1 MDIERLGNGLAF
13 LKEAERLKSVLRTAY
28 TTTGRQEDTAA
39 HTWRLCLMAMTFE
52 RELAP
57 LDMTR
62 VLKICVL
69 HDLGEAIHGDQPAI
83 AQNADKNTQER
94 LDLLIVMA
102 PLDEALKAEFLSLW
116 EDYEKGTSREARL
129 VKGLDKLETIL
140 QHSQGDNPADFD
152 YAFNLTYGRDQTDAE
167 PVLTMLRT
175 LIDGEMQRRIDQG
188 Q

>member
-28 TTTGRQEDTAA
+28 TTTGRQEDTAS

-62 VLKICVL
+62 VLKLCVL
-69 HDLGEAIHGDQPAI
+69 HDLGEAIHGDQPAV
-83 AQNADKNTQER
+83 AQNGDKNAQER
-94 LDLLIVMA
+94 TDLLTVMA
-102 PLDEALKAEFLSLW
+102 PLDEALRLEFLSLW
-116 EDYEKGTSREARL
+116 EDYEQGITREARL

-140 QHSQGDNPADFD
+140 QHSQGDNPPDFD
-152 YAFNLTYGRDQTDAE
+152 YAFNLTYGLEQTDAE

-175 LIDGEMQRRIDQG
+175 LVDGETQRRIDGG